1 MATRVREWTLHEEIG
16 HGGMGVVFRATHD
29 HMGGIWAVK
38 VIRPDLAFD
47 ESSRRRFE
55 AEVRTHST
63 LQHPGIVGV
72 QTPFFEQGRMYLPME
87 FLDGCSLAEMMVA
100 QPGPWKHAGA
110 LRIVRDA
117 AAALGYAHARPAPVV
132 HRDIKPGNI
141 QIMEDGR
148 VKLLDF
154 GLARTAGDQSLTGT
168 GQLVGTPAFM
178 APEVL
183 KGDAATARS
192 DVYSLGMVLYRMLTG
207 RMPFDL
213 PPSDSSLQAVFI
225 AVITGIEA
233 GFPDVRAYVPTIPAD
248 VAEATMRAVA
258 LDPAMRPA
266 NGNELMALLAGL
278 GVETDAAVGVE
289 EPLPTTPMTP
299 QRPQSDVTRIAF
311 DLTPGVK
318 DVDAKNGGVQAV
330 DLKYVAPNHVGP
342 KNGGPADAVNRRSGV
357 AVPVNIVPFIAIG
370 VGALILIGVAVWWFT
385 FAYPRLIAGVATEA
399 KVSGHEAVAEGE
411 EAAAGSVPGMSP
423 STTAR
428 NAGAAS
434 EVERGDLEWVT
445 IPGGNFLMGSTRGEN
460 KELPVH
466 EVNVPTFEISRS
478 EVTNLQYGRCVDT
491 GKCSPPHW
499 DDGKCQRFDG
509 RRWVRG
515 GAIPFSVRGADQPVV
530 CVDWTQAAD
539 FARWAGGRLPT
550 EAEWE
555 YAARSGGKE
564 RRYPWGDDIA
574 TCDRV
579 VMEGSSGWGCGRVSS
594 WPVCSKR
601 DGNTDQGVCDMSGNV
616 WEWCLDNGHDN
627 YSGAPSDGSAW
638 FGGTDRRVNRGGA
651 WSGNAERQRSTFRD
665 SSPADYSAYNFGI
678 RVVRNAR

>member
-87 FLDGCSLAEMMVA
+87 FLDGCSLADMMAA

-110 LRIVRDA
+110 LRIIRDA
-117 AAALGYAHARPAPVV
+117 AAALGYAHARPAPVI

-183 KGDAATARS
+183 KGEPATARS

-213 PPSDSSLQAVFI
+213 PASDSSLQAVFI

-233 GFPDVRAYVPTIPAD
+233 GFPDVRTYVPTIPAD
-248 VAEATMRAVA
+248 VAEVTMRAVSR
-258 LDPAMRPA
+258 DPAMRPA
-266 NGNELMALLAGL
+266 NGNELVALLAGL
-278 GVETDAAVGVE
+278 CVEKEGVADVAGV
-289 EPLPTTPMTP
+289 LPTTPMTP

-311 DLTPGVK
+311 EITPDGNDGAGK
-318 DVDAKNGGVQAV
+318 DVVGRNGGVQAV
-330 DLKYVAPNHVGP
+330 GVNHARPNQGGQNQGGQNQGGP
-342 KNGGPADAVNRRSGV
+342 KAGGPADPANRRPGAAAPLSILPFIAVGV
-357 AVPVNIVPFIAIG
+357 AVVV
-370 VGALILIGVAVWWFT
+370 LIGAAVWWFV
-385 FAYPRLIAGVATEA
+385 FAYPKLT
-399 KVSGHEAVAEGE
+399 
-411 EAAAGSVPGMSP
+411 
-423 STTAR
+423 
-428 NAGAAS
+428 AGAATEGAES
-434 EVERGDLEWVT
+434 EYEGAAEEGEAAGTASERNPGDLEWVT
-445 IPGGNFLMGSTRGEN
+445 IPGGSFLMGSTGGEN

-466 EVNVPTFEISRS
+466 QVNVPTFEISRS
-478 EVTNLQYGRCVDT
+478 EVTNLQYGRCVDA
-491 GKCSPPHW
+491 GVCSPPHW

-509 RRWVRG
+509 RRWTKG

-530 CVDWTQAAD
+530 CVDWVQAAD
-539 FARWAGGRLPT
+539 FARWVGGRLPT

-555 YAARSGGKE
+555 YAARGAGKI

-574 TCDRV
+574 TCDRA

-594 WPVCSKR
+594 WPVCSKPN
-601 DGNTDQGVCDMSGNV
+601 GNTDQGVCDMAGNV
-616 WEWCLDNGHDN
+616 WEWCQDNGHDN
-627 YSGAPSDGSAW
+627 YYGAPSDGSAW

-665 SSPADYSAYNFGI
+665 SSPPDYCAYNFGI
-678 RVVRNAR
+678 RVARTAR